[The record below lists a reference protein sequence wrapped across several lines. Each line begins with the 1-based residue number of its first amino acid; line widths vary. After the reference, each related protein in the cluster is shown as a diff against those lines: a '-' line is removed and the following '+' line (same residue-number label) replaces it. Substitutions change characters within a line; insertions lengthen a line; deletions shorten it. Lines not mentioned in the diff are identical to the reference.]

1 MSLLETI
8 RTAFESLA
16 ANKLRAALTMLG
28 VIIGVASVVALLSI
42 GNGVSDFIGDQ
53 IENIGSNLLTIT
65 PSTHVAGAR
74 LTLDDAAAL
83 SDPLNVPDLARVVPE
98 LRGNA
103 VIQVSTQTRPTAVS
117 GTQPGY
123 FPLRHIGLSEGAFF
137 TDQDV
142 AARSR
147 VVVLGIDAAA
157 ALFPD
162 GGAVGQTV
170 LIDDVPFQVI
180 GVAARKGSFGPIN
193 NDDLVYVPLTV
204 AQEKLFAAR
213 PAGLKSVSVI
223 YVELRSAD
231 RISTATA
238 DIQNVLRGQHHLG
251 AGREDDFS
259 VFFQAEIAAT
269 LDTVAAT
276 LTAFLGAIG
285 AISLLVG
292 GIGIMNIMLVSVTER
307 TREIGVRKALGAK
320 RRNILS
326 QFLVESLSVSTVAG
340 LVGLAFG
347 LAVSFAAGSADAAL
361 APQVQTS
368 TMAAAF
374 GVSVLVGVAFGLYPA
389 WRASRLMP
397 VEALRHE

>member
-1 MSLLETI
+1 MSLFETI

-65 PSTHVAGAR
+65 PSTHAAGAR
-74 LTLDDAAAL
+74 LTLADADAL
-83 SDPLNVPDLARVVPE
+83 ADPLNVPDLARVVPE

-103 VIQVSTQTRPTAVS
+103 VAQVREQTRPTAVS

-123 FPLRHIGLSEGAFF
+123 FPLRNIGLSEGAFF
-137 TDQDV
+137 TDDDV
-142 AARSR
+142 ATRAR

-162 GGAVGQTV
+162 GGAVGQTI
-170 LIDDVPFQVI
+170 LIDSVPFQVV

-231 RISTATA
+231 RIGAATE
-238 DIQNVLRGQHHLG
+238 DIQSVLRAQHHLG

-259 VFFQAEIAAT
+259 IFFQAEIAAT
-269 LDTVAAT
+269 LNTVAAT

-307 TREIGVRKALGAK
+307 TREIGVRKALGAR

-326 QFLVESLSVSTVAG
+326 QFLVESLSVSTLAG
-340 LVGLAFG
+340 LIGLAIG
-347 LAVSFAAGSADAAL
+347 VAVSFAAGQADAAL
-361 APQVQTS
+361 APQVQAS
-368 TMAAAF
+368 TMAVAF